1 MKLHGELNCAKL
13 IVEIRELVK
22 RMIHHIHK
30 MYSPFSLLELANF
43 KSSELHKIFNICY
56 NEVKP
61 KQLQ

>member
-1 MKLHGELNCAKL
+1 MKLHGELNYGKL
-13 IVEIRELVK
+13 IGEVRGLVK